1 MIEEKFGGDPLLK
14 SIAVYCSIL
23 YCYKRPDKI
32 LERFL
37 DKGHDLV
44 SLVAGDALIKAGD
57 TGGKVVR
64 LF

>member
-14 SIAVYCSIL
+14 SIAIYCSIL

-44 SLVAGDALIKAGD
+44 LLVAGGCVNKGR
-57 TGGKVVR
+57 GYG
-64 LF
+64 